1 MLKVEVNE
9 GDVKLLAM
17 GNALDLTADVCITI
31 KEIYEK
37 LEFEKAKELF
47 IDGLKSFLDEGLYKM
62 SGEELAELNRKKR
75 EQAEEKRKEEA
86 EKKEQ
91 EKKDFE
97 NDVKTMIDL
106 MKKVLKKK

>member
-9 GDVKLLAM
+9 GDMKLLMM
-17 GNALDLTADVCITI
+17 GNELELTADICITI
-31 KEIYEK
+31 KELYEK
-37 LEFEKAKELF
+37 LKNEQEREFF
-47 IDGLKSFLDEGLYKM
+47 IESLKSFIDEGIYKM

-75 EQAEEKRKEEA
+75 EQAEEKEKEEA

-97 NDVKTMIDL
+97 NDVKTLIDL
-106 MKKVLKKK
+106 VKKVLEEK